1 MSAELQDLFEHNREW
16 AAQTVR
22 EKPTFFTDLLSQQ
35 NPRYMWIGCSDS
47 RVPANQITGLAPGEV
62 FVHRNVANVV
72 VPTDLNCL
80 STIQYAVDM
89 LKVEH
94 LMVVGHYGCGGV
106 LAALSNVR
114 VGLADNWL
122 RHIKDVRD
130 RHVDLIERTPMIS
143 RGDVLCELNVIEQIM
158 NVAQSTVVQD
168 AWARGQE
175 LTLHGWIYGLR
186 DGLLQDLRM
195 TVDSQVTLDDIYTQA
210 VARVAAQT
218 R

>member
-1 MSAELQDLFEHNREW
+1 MISELQDLFEHNRSW
-16 AAQTVR
+16 AAQTVQ
-22 EKPTFFTDLLSQQ
+22 EKPTFFTDLLAQQ

-106 LAALSNVR
+106 QVALSNVR

-130 RHVDLIERTPMIS
+130 RHAALIERTPLAQ
-143 RGDVLCELNVIEQIM
+143 RLDVLCELNVIEQVM

-168 AWARGQE
+168 AWARDQD
-175 LTLHGWIYGLR
+175 LTLHGWIYSLR

-195 TVDSQVTLDDIYTQA
+195 TVDRQVDLDDVYAQA
-210 VARVAAQT
+210 IQRVDVLS